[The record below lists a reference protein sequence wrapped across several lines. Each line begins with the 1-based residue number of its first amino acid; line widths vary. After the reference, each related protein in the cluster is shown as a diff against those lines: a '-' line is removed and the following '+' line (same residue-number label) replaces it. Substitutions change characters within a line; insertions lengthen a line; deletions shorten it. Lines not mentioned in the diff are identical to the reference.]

1 MSLSKYSPFLGSL
14 LQAPAHYLVAT
25 PELSQCLHCY
35 RIISKS
41 EEMGPVSQS
50 AGSLAIYGKNGPGS
64 TAGGSLLVFF
74 GFNDCIG
81 SWQLESSIPCLVQ
94 LEPKAL

>member
-1 MSLSKYSPFLGSL
+1 MSLCSPSLGSL
-14 LQAPAHYLVAT
+14 LQAPAHYLVAV

-50 AGSLAIYGKNGPGS
+50 AGFMAIYGTNGSGS

-74 GFNDCIG
+74 GFFDCMG
-81 SWQLESSIPCLVQ
+81 SWQLLEGSIPNLVQ
-94 LEPKAL
+94 LELEAL